1 MPLVSAASSR
11 YDPAMS
17 AVAVALVLLSAVFH
31 ATWNTL
37 TKRSA
42 DALAFMFVFG
52 LIGLAIYAP
61 AMALM
66 LARHGLPADGVPFIL
81 ASGGVH
87 VVYASALAAAYRN
100 GALSLTYPVAR
111 GTGVVLVPILAMPFL
126 GERPTAVAGAGIVAI
141 LVGIVTLN
149 LLGNRRGA
157 AREVRE
163 GRRGLLFALLTGLAI
178 TAYSLIDKAGVAHV
192 HPLIYVYLLIGI
204 LTAGIAPWVL
214 LRRRAAALEVWRT
227 SRRSAF
233 IAGVLNM
240 GTYLI
245 VLAAMRVAGSSVS
258 YIVPLRET
266 SIVFATLMGVAI
278 LGERLTPPRLAGSIL
293 IAAGVIAI
301 ALGG

>member
-1 MPLVSAASSR
+1 
-11 YDPAMS
+11 MS
-17 AVAVALVLLSAVFH
+17 VIAVGLVLLSAVFH

-52 LIGLAIYAP
+52 LFGLAIYALP
-61 AMALM
+61 MAFM
-66 LARHGLPADGVPFIL
+66 LSRHGLPAAGVPFVL

-87 VVYASALAAAYRN
+87 VVYATALAAAYSN

-111 GTGVVLVPILAMPFL
+111 GTGVVLVPLLAMPLL
-126 GERPTAVAGAGIVAI
+126 GERLTPVAGMGIVAI
-141 LVGIVTLN
+141 LAGIVALN
-149 LLGNRRGA
+149 LLGDRSGA

-163 GRRGLLFALLTGLAI
+163 GRRGLAFALLTGLAI
-178 TAYSLIDKAGVAHV
+178 TAYSLIDKAGIAHV

-204 LTAGIAPWVL
+204 LTVGISPYVL
-214 LRRRAAALEVWRT
+214 LRRRAAVGEIWRT
-227 SRRSAF
+227 ARRAALV
-233 IAGVLNM
+233 AGVLNM

-245 VLAAMRVAGSSVS
+245 VLAAMRVAGSSIS

-266 SIVFATLMGVAI
+266 SIVFATIMGAVV
-278 LGERLTPPRLAGSIL
+278 LGEHVNRPRMASSAL

-301 ALGG
+301 ALGS

>member
-1 MPLVSAASSR
+1 
-11 YDPAMS
+11 MS
-17 AVAVALVLLSAVFH
+17 TVAVGLVLLSAVFH

-52 LIGLAIYAP
+52 LIGLSIYAIP
-61 AMALM
+61 MALM
-66 LARHGLPADGVPFIL
+66 LHRHGLPAEGIPFVL

-87 VVYASALAAAYRN
+87 VVYASALAAAYSN

-111 GTGVVLVPILAMPFL
+111 GTGVLLVPLLAMPLL
-126 GERPTAVAGAGIVAI
+126 GEELTLVAGLGIVAI
-141 LVGIVTLN
+141 QAGILTLN
-149 LLGNRRGA
+149 LLGNRSGA

-163 GRRGLLFALLTGLAI
+163 GRRGLAFALLTGLAI
-178 TAYSLIDKAGVAHV
+178 TSYSLIDKAGVAHV

-204 LTAGIAPWVL
+204 LTLGITPYVL
-214 LRRRAAALEVWRT
+214 LRRRAAVGEIWRT
-227 SRRSAF
+227 ARAAAF

-245 VLAAMRVAGSSVS
+245 VLAAMRVAGSSIS

-266 SIVFATLMGVAI
+266 SIVFATIMGAVVLKEH
-278 LGERLTPPRLAGSIL
+278 LGRARIVGSAM
-293 IAAGVIAI
+293 IAAGVLAI
-301 ALGG
+301 ALGS